1 MDPIVQKAPKTSP
14 LPTPVQLIEKTR
26 DGVELKKDEVRA
38 LVRGLLS
45 GELADYQM
53 SAWLMAAYLNG
64 LSDAEMVA
72 LTEAMLHSGE
82 VLSMKSV
89 RGPKIDKHST
99 GGVGDKVSLPLAPLV
114 AAAGLFV
121 PMISGRGL
129 GHTGGTLDK
138 LEAVPGYNTQLDK
151 AQFEKIVS
159 KVGCAI
165 IGQTPR
171 IAPADK
177 KIYAL
182 RDVTGT
188 VACRQL
194 IVASILSKK
203 LAAGLDGLVLDVKVG
218 RGAFMVD
225 KKSATALARSL
236 VETSTALGTP
246 ATALL
251 TNMDTPLGVTI
262 GNALEVRE
270 SIEILKNEG
279 PKDSRELTLRLGAEM
294 LLMAGLAP
302 SRAAAEKKL
311 RDLLASGHA
320 LERFARMVEAQGGD
334 PRIVDD
340 LNRLPKAPHR
350 SVLFAQQKG
359 YVVDIEPRGLAEAAL
374 RLGAGRLRAEDRV
387 EPSVGLE
394 LLVRPGD
401 EVEKGTPLARI
412 HARSAS
418 AARAQAELV
427 RRSFSIAR
435 RPPQNITP
443 LVLGTI
449 TGKGR
454 PS

>member
-1 MDPIVQKAPKTSP
+1 MDPIVQKAPKTSAP
-14 LPTPVQLIEKTR
+14 PTPVQLIEKTR
-26 DGVELKKDEVRA
+26 DGVELEKDEVGA

-82 VLSMKSV
+82 ILSFKRV

-114 AAAGLFV
+114 AAAGLSV

-138 LEAVPGYNTQLDK
+138 LEAIPGYNTQLDK

-159 KVGCAI
+159 RVGCAI

-171 IAPADK
+171 IAPADR

-188 VACRQL
+188 VACRPL

-236 VETSTALGTP
+236 VDTATALGTP

-251 TNMDTPLGVTI
+251 TNMDTPLGTTI

-270 SIEILKNEG
+270 SIEILKDAG
-279 PKDSRELTLRLGAEM
+279 PADTRELTLRLGSEM

-302 SRAAAEKKL
+302 TRAAADKKL
-311 RDLLASGHA
+311 RELLASGHA
-320 LERFARMVEAQGGD
+320 LERFALMVEAQGGD
-334 PRIVDD
+334 PRIVDNPS
-340 LNRLPKAPHR
+340 LLPRAPHR
-350 SVLFAQQKG
+350 SVLVAEQKG

-401 EVEKGTPLARI
+401 EVEKGTPLARM
-412 HARSAS
+412 HARSAT
-418 AARAQAELV
+418 AAQAQAELV
-427 RRSFSIAR
+427 RRSFSIGR
-435 RPPQNITP
+435 RPASSVTP
-443 LVLGTI
+443 LILSTI
-449 TGKGR
+449 TQRKR
-454 PS
+454 AS